1 MDACSTSSITQK
13 GRRGGAAAGVHMC
26 RLLKFCANVYPM
38 QTARIWAGRIFT
50 SINRWLN
57 IALNKGRVNGSE
69 PTGTSGRCVRRS
81 RPHLRRIDKP
91 IDRRCPDVAPASNE
105 SNNTKTHERTRGI
118 RGPGMSECPRYIGCW
133 SDLISDAGV
142 VHLQSTLLSY
152 LLPHFICNTERES
165 NKKVAIKNQTT
176 KHEKL
181 SSNVNIGR
189 PITRDILLIPT
200 RSRTPSWP
208 EG

>member
-1 MDACSTSSITQK
+1 
-13 GRRGGAAAGVHMC
+13 MC

-38 QTARIWAGRIFT
+38 QTARKWAGRIFT

-152 LLPHFICNTERES
+152 LLPHFICNTQRES

>member
-1 MDACSTSSITQK
+1 
-13 GRRGGAAAGVHMC
+13 
-26 RLLKFCANVYPM
+26 
-38 QTARIWAGRIFT
+38 
-50 SINRWLN
+50 
-57 IALNKGRVNGSE
+57 
-69 PTGTSGRCVRRS
+69 
-81 RPHLRRIDKP
+81 
-91 IDRRCPDVAPASNE
+91 
-105 SNNTKTHERTRGI
+105 
-118 RGPGMSECPRYIGCW
+118 MSECPRYIGCW

-189 PITRDILLIPT
+189 PNYTRYSSDSDP
-200 RSRTPSWP
+200 
-208 EG
+208 